1 MLSRSC
7 QLKAWLHRSAGRGAM
22 KRAALTS
29 GKYAVAVLIAA
40 FILAPILWVVLCS
53 LKPNSELLLYPPT
66 ILPQRIT
73 FEHYI
78 DLFKDTY
85 YAAYFGNSL
94 LVALVATPL
103 TLLVATPGAY
113 SLTRFK
119 VRGRNLFA
127 GFLLFSYM
135 VPLLLLGLPMFMLMS
150 RLHLLNTRTSLV
162 ISYAAFC
169 LPFCMWMLR
178 SFFLSIPISLEE
190 AAMVDGASRGQ
201 ALRKIVLPLARPGV
215 ISCSIFTFVLV
226 WNEYTLALLFI
237 RSEQLKTLPLGMAA
251 FMGRVASQWGYLLPA
266 IVLMIAP
273 LFFVFAFIQ
282 RALIRGFL
290 AGATKG

>member
-1 MLSRSC
+1 V
-7 QLKAWLHRSAGRGAM
+7 
-22 KRAALTS
+22 KRAVPGIGT
-29 GKYAVAVLIAA
+29 YAVAILIAA
-40 FILAPILWVVLCS
+40 FILFPILWVVLCS

-73 FEHYI
+73 FEHYGA
-78 DLFKDTY
+78 LLRDTY
-85 YAAYFGNSL
+85 YPAYFGNSL

-119 VRGRNLFA
+119 VRGRNAFA
-127 GFLLFSYM
+127 AFLLFSYM

-150 RLHLLNTRTSLV
+150 RLHLLNTRASLV

-201 ALRKIVLPLARPGV
+201 ALLRIVMPLARPGV

-237 RSEQLKTLPLGMAA
+237 RSEHLKTLPLGMAA

-273 LFFVFAFIQ
+273 LLFVFAFIQ

>member
-1 MLSRSC
+1 
-7 QLKAWLHRSAGRGAM
+7 M
-22 KRAALTS
+22 KRRLLVV

-40 FILAPILWVVLCS
+40 FILVPILWVVLSS
-53 LKPNSELLLYPPT
+53 LKPNSELLVYPPT
-66 ILPQRIT
+66 ILPTKISFT
-73 FEHYI
+73 NYGALLTE
-78 DLFKDTY
+78 TY
-85 YAAYFGNSL
+85 YPAYFGNSL

-113 SLTRFK
+113 SLTRFRI
-119 VRGRNLFA
+119 RGRNAFA
-127 GFLLFSYM
+127 AFLLFSYM

-150 RLHLLNTRTSLV
+150 RFHLLNTRASLM
-162 ISYAAFC
+162 ISYTAFC
-169 LPFCMWMLR
+169 LPFSMWMLR

-190 AAMVDGASRGQ
+190 AAMVDGASRKQ
-201 ALRKIVLPLARPGV
+201 ALLKIVLPLARPGL
-215 ISCSIFTFVLV
+215 ISCGIFTFVLV

-237 RSEQLKTLPLGMAA
+237 RSEYLKTLPLGMAA
-251 FMGRVASQWGYLLPA
+251 FMGQVASQWGYLLPA

-273 LFFVFAFIQ
+273 LLFVFAFIQ

>member
-1 MLSRSC
+1 V
-7 QLKAWLHRSAGRGAM
+7 
-22 KRAALTS
+22 KRRLLVV

-40 FILAPILWVVLCS
+40 FILVPILWVVLSS
-53 LKPNSELLLYPPT
+53 LKPNSELLVYPPT
-66 ILPQRIT
+66 ILPTKISFT
-73 FEHYI
+73 NYGALLTE
-78 DLFKDTY
+78 TY
-85 YAAYFGNSL
+85 YPAYFGNSL

-113 SLTRFK
+113 SLTRFRI
-119 VRGRNLFA
+119 RGRNAFA
-127 GFLLFSYM
+127 AFLLFSYM

-150 RLHLLNTRTSLV
+150 RFHLLNTRASLM
-162 ISYAAFC
+162 ISYTAFC
-169 LPFCMWMLR
+169 LPFSMWMLR

-190 AAMVDGASRGQ
+190 AAMVDGASRKQ
-201 ALRKIVLPLARPGV
+201 ALLKIVLPLARPGL
-215 ISCSIFTFVLV
+215 ISCGIFTFVLV

-237 RSEQLKTLPLGMAA
+237 RSEYLKTLPLGMAA
-251 FMGRVASQWGYLLPA
+251 FMGQVASQWGYLLPA

-273 LFFVFAFIQ
+273 LLFVFAFIQ

>member
-1 MLSRSC
+1 MKH
-7 QLKAWLHRSAGRGAM
+7 QLLAI
-22 KRAALTS
+22 

-40 FILAPILWVVLCS
+40 FILAPILWVVLSS

-66 ILPQRIT
+66 ILPKKIT
-73 FEHYI
+73 FANYSALLTE
-78 DLFKDTY
+78 TY
-85 YAAYFGNSL
+85 YPAYFGNSL
-94 LVALVATPL
+94 LIALVATPL
-103 TLLVATPGAY
+103 TLLVGTPGAY

-119 VRGRNLFA
+119 VRGRNAFA
-127 GFLLFSYM
+127 AFLLFSYM

-150 RLHLLNTRTSLV
+150 RLHLLNTRASLI
-162 ISYAAFC
+162 ISYTAFC

-201 ALRKIVLPLARPGV
+201 ALLKIVLPLARPGL

-237 RSEQLKTLPLGMAA
+237 RSEYLKTLPLGMAA
-251 FMGRVASQWGYLLPA
+251 FLGQVASLWGYLLPA

-273 LFFVFAFIQ
+273 LLFVFAFVQ
-282 RALIRGFL
+282 RALVRGFL

>member
-1 MLSRSC
+1 V
-7 QLKAWLHRSAGRGAM
+7 
-22 KRAALTS
+22 KRPLLAI
-29 GKYAVAVLIAA
+29 GKYAVALLIAA
-40 FILAPILWVVLCS
+40 FILAPILWIVLSS

-66 ILPQRIT
+66 ILPRT
-73 FEHYI
+73 VTLAHYSA
-78 DLFKDTY
+78 LLKDTY
-85 YAAYFGNSL
+85 YPAYFGNSL

-103 TLLVATPGAY
+103 TLLIATPGAY
-113 SLTRFK
+113 SLTRF
-119 VRGRNLFA
+119 RLPGRNAFA
-127 GFLLFSYM
+127 AFLLFSYM

-150 RLHLLNTRTSLV
+150 RLHLLNTRTSLI

-190 AAMVDGASRGQ
+190 AAMVDGASRGK
-201 ALRKIVLPLARPGV
+201 ALLKIVMPLARPGI
-215 ISCSIFTFVLV
+215 ISCGIFTFVLV

-237 RSEQLKTLPLGMAA
+237 RSEHLKTLPLGMAA

-273 LFFVFAFIQ
+273 LLFVFAFIQ
-282 RALIRGFL
+282 RALVRGFL